1 MMTNDV
7 IIAPDDGASDESHSM
22 KMSDVSRSLLI
33 GMALAMSA
41 TAPGFAADYAGEI
54 SAYRRA
60 HNMPA
65 VTIDGQLNAF
75 AMTQAQAMSRSGT
88 VSHEVGGVFS
98 TRVARLRKLKAAENI
113 AAGFLTFS
121 ETLKQ
126 WEDSA
131 GHRENLL
138 MPGARKVGVAAV
150 SNPASPYRKFWAM
163 VITD

>member
-1 MMTNDV
+1 MK
-7 IIAPDDGASDESHSM
+7 ISDYT
-22 KMSDVSRSLLI
+22 KCLLI
-33 GMALAMSA
+33 AAALAVSS
-41 TAPGFAADYAGEI
+41 PVQGFAADYASEI

-60 HNMPA
+60 NNMSA
-65 VTIDGQLNAF
+65 VTIDDKLNAF
-75 AMTQAQAMSRSGT
+75 ALTQAQAMSNSGK

-98 TRVARLRKLKAAENI
+98 TRVARLRKMKAAENI

-138 MPGARKVGVAAV
+138 MPGARKVGVASV
-150 SNPASPYRKFWAM
+150 SNPGSPYRRFWAM